1 MSKKQEKR
9 PLLFIFIIHV
19 SLNFHALYILPAF
32 GLNNE
37 GPDHKM
43 FPEIVLG
50 ILASATNY

>member
-50 ILASATNY
+50 ILASATN